1 MQARQDILAFVS
13 HDLKNSLMS
22 LFLNVEMLTRSAP
35 RDERRRGWKQ
45 LDRIHRGVT
54 QMQRMIEDLLDVG
67 SIESG
72 RLASKRGSTR
82 SATFFKTPSS

>member
-22 LFLNVEMLTRSAP
+22 LFLNVEMLHRNAP

-45 LDRIHRGVT
+45 LDRIRRGH
-54 QMQRMIEDLLDVG
+54 
-67 SIESG
+67 
-72 RLASKRGSTR
+72 
-82 SATFFKTPSS
+82 PSRCGG